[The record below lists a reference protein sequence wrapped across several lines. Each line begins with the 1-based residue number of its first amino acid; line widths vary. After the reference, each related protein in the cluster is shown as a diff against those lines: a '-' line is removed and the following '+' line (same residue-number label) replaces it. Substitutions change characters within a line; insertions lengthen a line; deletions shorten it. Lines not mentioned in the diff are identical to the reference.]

1 MTFATRPKSRNLV
14 KSARYDTLFY
24 YNYIVQDLQDFLYLF
39 SFFFNERK
47 IFVPLNNVLNRSFIH
62 ISAMKSLSIV
72 CINLSFRIYSKTP
85 ISMLSTLMI
94 KQVALVSSPA
104 VKRECQSIKYFLKM
118 KISFFSNCTISNCTF
133 HEVVF
138 NSLTILF
145 SYRKRQFVVNYNYH
159 YNLYSVSITFFFYFY
174 PSNFASQQA

>member
-1 MTFATRPKSRNLV
+1 
-14 KSARYDTLFY
+14 
-24 YNYIVQDLQDFLYLF
+24 
-39 SFFFNERK
+39 
-47 IFVPLNNVLNRSFIH
+47 
-62 ISAMKSLSIV
+62 
-72 CINLSFRIYSKTP
+72 
-85 ISMLSTLMI
+85 MLSTLMI

-104 VKRECQSIKYFLKM
+104 VKRERQSIKYFLKM

-159 YNLYSVSITFFFYFY
+159 YNLYSVIITFFFLFLSKQFCVSTSLES
-174 PSNFASQQA
+174 SNLLDKTRFEKRNKTVKTAVTINLKTIFKNLIILNRSVSKRLREKFALNRYK